1 MKRVEDITSSGST
14 AGLSS
19 AEARRRLDQF
29 GHNTIDN
36 HRQKS
41 LALTFLSKFN
51 NPLVIILLLAS
62 IASLFLG
69 DITSGLIIITI
80 VIISTTLDFLNT
92 YRSDKAV
99 SALQKTIRITAR
111 VRRDGNV
118 KSIPLANIVPG
129 DIVELTAG
137 SIIPGDG
144 EVVEFNDLC
153 IDESAITGESY
164 PVPKEIGQPVYMG
177 SSVANG
183 GGAIKITATGKNTEY
198 AKIARSLERDTPTA
212 FDIELAKFSALIAK
226 ITVGLVV
233 FILAISLF
241 YHHDPISSLLFA
253 LALAVGL
260 TPELLPLIVT
270 INLTKG
276 SIRMSKK
283 GVIVK
288 RLSAIQNFGSMDI
301 LCTDKTGTLTQNQ
314 IAIAKVEDFHNTE
327 SRRALELAAT
337 VCHFTTSYESPM
349 DLAILK
355 FTDFKFHHQK
365 KLLEIP
371 FDFERKR
378 ESVVISSPEGDKLI
392 TKGAADG
399 MLDIINRYRDT
410 SGRAKRLTPAN
421 RNRLLARY
429 HELSSEGYR
438 ILAVASKEIDPDRQL
453 TKADETNMVFEGY
466 IAFIDPPK
474 PNAKKSLE
482 TLLASGITVK
492 IITGDDPL
500 VAGKIASD
508 LNIPTTSIMTGD
520 EISKLNRLQL
530 DKKVSGATIF
540 ARVNPSQKLAIIESL
555 RRQGH
560 VVGYM
565 GDGINDA
572 PSLRAAD
579 VGISVNNA
587 VDVAKDAADVILMG
601 KSLRYLYDGVIEGRR
616 TFANTM
622 KYIKMALS
630 SNFGNMFSM
639 AGSALFLPFLP
650 MTAPQILLN
659 NLLYDSSQFALPA
672 DNVDPEELAKPHR
685 MNIKSIVRFMWVFG
699 TLSSLFDFV
708 TFGVLLIVLHA
719 GAGEFQAGWFLES
732 LLTQTLV
739 VFIFRTH
746 RAAVLSKPSK
756 YLLFSIG
763 LVAIIAVAVVTTL
776 IAGELGFATMNIHQ
790 IAIIGLIVGAYLL
803 LAEILKLSLARR
815 INMP

>member
-1 MKRVEDITSSGST
+1 MNRVDKQGAVPF
-14 AGLSS
+14 AGLTN
-19 AEARRRLDQF
+19 AEARRRLQKF
-29 GHNTIDN
+29 GQNTLDN
-36 HRQKS
+36 HQHTS
-41 LALTFLSKFN
+41 LVLTYLSKFN
-51 NPLVIILLLAS
+51 NPLVVILLLSS

-69 DITSGLIIITI
+69 DIASGVIIISI
-80 VIISTTLDFLNT
+80 VFISTTLDFFNT

-99 SALQKTIRITAR
+99 AALQKSIRINAK
-111 VRRDGNV
+111 VRRDGTT

-129 DIVELTAG
+129 DIVELAAG

-144 EVVEFNDLC
+144 KVVEFNDLC
-153 IDESAITGESY
+153 IDESSITGESY
-164 PVPKEIGQPVYMG
+164 PVAKEVGQTIYMG

-183 GGAIKITATGKNTEY
+183 SGAIEIVATGHNTEY
-198 AKIARSLERDTPTA
+198 AKIARSLERNTPTA

-226 ITVGLVV
+226 ITVGLVI
-233 FILAISLF
+233 FILAVSLF
-241 YHHDPISSLLFA
+241 NHRDPISSLLFA

-276 SIRMSKK
+276 SLRMSKK

-288 RLSAIQNFGSMDI
+288 HLSAIQNFGSMDI

-314 IAIAKVEDFHNTE
+314 IAIAKIEDFHNTE
-327 SRRALELAAT
+327 NKRILELAAT
-337 VCHFTTSYESPM
+337 VCQFTTSYESPM
-349 DLAILK
+349 DQAILK
-355 FTDFKFHHQK
+355 FNKFKFNHIHK
-365 KLLEIP
+365 IAEIP
-371 FDFERKR
+371 FDFARKR
-378 ESVVISSPEGDKLI
+378 ESVVVASGSSEQLI

-399 MLDIINRYRDT
+399 MLDVINRYRDS
-410 SGRAKRLTPAN
+410 SGKAKRLSPAN
-421 RNRLLARY
+421 RNTLVARY
-429 HELSSEGYR
+429 RELSSEGYR
-438 ILAVASKEIDPDRQL
+438 ILAVASKDVGSGSNFD
-453 TKADETNMVFEGY
+453 KSCETNMVFEGY

-482 TLLASGITVK
+482 TLQQSGVTVK

-500 VAGKIASD
+500 VAGKIAND
-508 LNIPTTSIMTGD
+508 LNIPTKSITTGS
-520 EISKLNRLQL
+520 EIAKLNRLQL
-530 DKKVSGATIF
+530 DKKVAATTIF
-540 ARVNPSQKLAIIESL
+540 ARVNPSQKLAIIESF

-587 VDVAKDAADVILMG
+587 VDVAKNAADVILLG
-601 KSLRYLYDGVIEGRR
+601 KNLQYLYDGVIEGRK

-672 DNVDPEELAKPHR
+672 DNVDSEELAKPR
-685 MNIKSIVRFMWVFG
+685 QINIKSIVRFMWIFG
-699 TLSSLFDFV
+699 SLSSIFDFI
-708 TFGVLLIVLHA
+708 TFGALIFILHA
-719 GAGEFQAGWFLES
+719 GAAEFQAGWFIES

-746 RAAVLSKPSK
+746 RVAILSRPSK

-763 LVAIIAVAVVTTL
+763 LVGVIAITIVTTL
-776 IAGELGFATMNIHQ
+776 IASQLGFATLDISQ
-790 IAIIGLIVGAYLL
+790 LTIVGVIVGVYLL